1 MIKKANA
8 YGSKEKLKNK
18 ERITQLFEEGK
29 VLKAYP
35 LKLIYLR
42 VEEQDVSIKAGVAVP
57 KRNFKSAVKRN
68 RIKRLM
74 REAYRLNK
82 GLVFNNTQRNFAF
95 LFFGSSFKS
104 DFFEI
109 AKQIEIFTTLFKELN
124 MNYVDETNPAELM
137 DTAIKNMLE
146 GLDPYTKFL
155 NEQDVEAYRINNAGE
170 YSGIGALVRSYKD
183 KLLIIEPHQGYPAD
197 KAGLKAGDQI
207 IQIGDIKVADF
218 DDNASELLKG
228 ANGTTVSIIYKRQGK
243 ISSTSIKREGIEV
256 DAVPFYSMIDDKT
269 GYIVLAKFNAKA
281 SSQTKSALLDLKGKG
296 AEKIVLDLRDNPG
309 GLLSEA
315 INVTNLFVPKGEL
328 VVTTKSKV
336 KKFNREYRTTNKAV
350 DKEIPLVVLVNGSSA
365 SASEIVS
372 GSLQDLDRA
381 VIMGARSFGKGLVQR
396 PLKLTY
402 GTQLKV
408 TISRYYTSS
417 GRCIQALDY
426 WNRDDNGQAVR
437 NTKFNDFT
445 TRNGRKVQDGGGVLP
460 DLEVA
465 AVKTNDLTR
474 ALLQNNVIF
483 DYATDYHY
491 SHSLNDISDFKFS
504 NSDFTAFKTYVRKS
518 NFSFE
523 TKAEEAIKKA
533 LTGEENDFL
542 GTAVKDSYK
551 TLLTNIEK
559 GKINALDKF
568 QGEIQK
574 NLEDEIVKRYFY
586 RDGLYKYY
594 LNNDDAILA
603 ATELLNNKGE
613 YTDYLKGTK

>member
-1 MIKKANA
+1 MKKIVRKRVLVA
-8 YGSKEKLKNK
+8 
-18 ERITQLFEEGK
+18 ITAITF
-29 VLKAYP
+29 
-35 LKLIYLR
+35 
-42 VEEQDVSIKAGVAVP
+42 
-57 KRNFKSAVKRN
+57 
-68 RIKRLM
+68 
-74 REAYRLNK
+74 
-82 GLVFNNTQRNFAF
+82 LVV
-95 LFFGSSFKS
+95 GSSFKS

-183 KLLIIEPHQGYPAD
+183 RLLIVEPHEGYPAD
-197 KAGLKAGDQI
+197 KAGLKAGDEI

-218 DDNASELLKG
+218 EDNASELLKG
-228 ANGTTVSIIYKRQGK
+228 ANGTSVFITYKRQNK
-243 ISSTSIKREGIEV
+243 ISSTTIKREGIEV
-256 DAVPFYSMIDDKT
+256 DAVPFHSMIDDKT

-281 SSQTKSALLDLKGKG
+281 SSQTKSALIDLKGKG
-296 AEKIVLDLRDNPG
+296 AEKIILDLRDNPG

-315 INVTNLFVPKGEL
+315 INVTNLFVPQGEL
-328 VVTTKSKV
+328 IVTTKSKV
-336 KKFNREYRTTNKAV
+336 KKFNREYNTKNKPV
-350 DKEIPLVVLVNGSSA
+350 DTEIPLVVLVNGRSA

-408 TISRYYTSS
+408 TISRYYTAS
-417 GRCIQALDY
+417 GRCIQSLDY
-426 WNRDDNGQAVR
+426 WNRDDNGKAVR
-437 NTKFNDFT
+437 NTEFNDFT

-460 DLEVA
+460 DIEISTL
-465 AVKTNDLTR
+465 KTNDLTK

-491 SHSLNDISDFKFS
+491 GNTLGAVDDFKFS
-504 NSDFTAFKTYVRKS
+504 NTDFNNFKSFVKASD
-518 NFSFE
+518 FSFE

-533 LTGEENDFL
+533 LSGSENDFL
-542 GTAVKDSYK
+542 GPDVNDSYK
-551 TLLTNIEK
+551 NLLANIEK
-559 GKINALDKF
+559 GKIIALDKY
-568 QGEIQK
+568 QDQIQK

-586 RDGLYKYY
+586 RKGLYAYY
-594 LNNDDAILA
+594 LNHDDAIMA
-603 ATELLNNKGE
+603 ATELLGNEGK
-613 YTDYLKGTK
+613 YTGILK